1 MKSQQ
6 FKVVDAQGI
15 HARPASQLVSNSTA
29 FASTIALATD
39 NKEAN
44 VKSILSVM
52 SLALRQGDD
61 FTLRVEGADEE
72 QAFTAIS
79 TILVE
84 MGIAQ

>member
-1 MKSQQ
+1 MKFQQ
-6 FKVVDAQGI
+6 FTVADAQGI
-15 HARPASQLVSNSTA
+15 HARPASQLVSNATP
-29 FASTIALATD
+29 FASTIVLATEQ
-39 NKEAN
+39 KEAN
-44 VKSILSVM
+44 AKSILSVM